1 MIASSLEGVEGLGPR
16 RRERLMVQ
24 FGSLDALR
32 HATLDELEAMSWLP
46 SEVAHNIYDHLQAPG
61 QPRPSKGG
69 AHDE

>member
-1 MIASSLEGVEGLGPR
+1 
-16 RRERLMVQ
+16 MVQ